1 MTKEQK
7 KAEAERKLIKLKQEA
22 ERLAQLEELREKM
35 EQKEKRCKKFV
46 DVGAP

>member
-7 KAEAERKLIKLKQEA
+7 KAEAESKLIKLKQEA

-35 EQKEKRCKKFV
+35 EQKENQGV
-46 DVGAP
+46 